1 MSSYKTND
9 TLPSWLRDMT
19 SGFLDEIKSQRVRTE
34 EVESQP
40 ADELL
45 EDMDFEGSTED
56 SEPSSEIS
64 LFDSE
69 TDSDE
74 PELENVSPEE
84 EDFDSWFDNSS
95 KELEVKEPVKEK
107 VEQVVTKRAVERPKQ
122 ADPII
127 DYGLE
132 YDENGH
138 LRPKKPERIQY
149 DFSGTKRIQYST
161 NK

>member
-19 SGFLDEIKSQRVRTE
+19 SGFLDEIKSQRVG
-34 EVESQP
+34 VGKIESQP

-45 EDMDFEGSTED
+45 EDMDFEDSTED
-56 SEPSSEIS
+56 SEPSSEMG

-69 TDSDE
+69 PDSEE
-74 PELENVSPEE
+74 PELGIVSPEE
-84 EDFDSWFDNSS
+84 EDYDSWFDNNS
-95 KELEVKEPVKEK
+95 KKKEVVKPVKET
-107 VEQVVTKRAVERPKQ
+107 VEPLIPKRSVERPKE

-127 DYGLE
+127 DYNLK
-132 YDENGH
+132 YDEKGH

-149 DFSGTKRIQYST
+149 DFSDTKRIQYST

>member
-1 MSSYKTND
+1 MPSYKPND
-9 TLPSWLRDMT
+9 TLPDWLRDMT

-45 EDMDFEGSTED
+45 GDMEFEDSTED
-56 SEPSSEIS
+56 SEISSEIS

-74 PELENVSPEE
+74 PELENVPAEE
-84 EDFDSWFDNSS
+84 EDFDSWFDNNS
-95 KELEVKEPVKEK
+95 KKKEVVKPVKET
-107 VEQVVTKRAVERPKQ
+107 VEPLIPKRSVERPKE

-127 DYGLE
+127 DYNLK

-149 DFSGTKRIQYST
+149 DSSGTKRIQYST